1 MTRVGAV
8 ERSDTADGDS
18 SVPDQ
23 LAGDECRNSL
33 SGDGAS
39 AITAD

>member
-8 ERSDTADGDS
+8 ERSDTTDGHS
-18 SVPDQ
+18 SVSDQ
-23 LAGDECRNSL
+23 LAGDECGNSL

-39 AITAD
+39 TITAD